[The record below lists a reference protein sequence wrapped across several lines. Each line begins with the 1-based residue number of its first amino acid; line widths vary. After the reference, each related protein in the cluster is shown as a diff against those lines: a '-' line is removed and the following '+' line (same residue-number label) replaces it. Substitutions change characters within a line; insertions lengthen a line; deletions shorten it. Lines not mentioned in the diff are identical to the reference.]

1 MLAWQKVQ
9 SGSGWKFWKTSLGIV
24 GTVRATELT
33 HGKSGWHPH
42 LHVLLLSTSPSADVE
57 AARAW
62 ISEKWRACVVRVLGR
77 EHEPD
82 DVHGCQLTL
91 AHSTEYLAKM
101 GLEVAYSAAKRS
113 TGPSR
118 SPWQILAD
126 AAEGDA
132 RSAELWRDYVSATK
146 GRRQLEWSRGLKR
159 RFGIE
164 DVSDEDTAMRAARDE
179 STEVVLELSKSE
191 WNALRRANGVLRIL
205 ELAESGATPEALR
218 AEFLR
223 AIQAHE
229 HGAG

>member
-42 LHVLLLSTSPSADVE
+42 LHILLLSTAPSAQVE

-62 ISEKWRACVVRVLGR
+62 ISEKWRACVVSVLGR

-82 DVHGCQLTL
+82 DVHGCQITL

-101 GLEVAYSAAKRS
+101 GLEVAYSASKRS
-113 TGPSR
+113 TGTSR

-126 AAEGDA
+126 AAAGDA

-205 ELAESGATPEALR
+205 ELAEAGATPEALR
-218 AEFLR
+218 AAFLR

-229 HGAG
+229 RGST